1 MVLLEERDLANSNVN
16 DSGFVR
22 VMKKLF
28 AFLKKKDDEEVYK
41 KPILGVRGRQM
52 FILLVFVG
60 FSVFIGY
67 NLLKFTIVEGD
78 MWRQK
83 ANNQHMTYTTIKAK
97 RGTIYDSSGTV
108 LAQSSTV
115 WNIIINPM
123 GIYKANE
130 ERRKDYDKK
139 LIKWQEDKSDDKEPM
154 EPYQDLA
161 ELICYNLA
169 EILDVTPDAML
180 NACAERTKQYII
192 AKHKVEKPVVLEV
205 QEFLLKNKIN
215 SDCVSAE
222 ETSKR
227 YYPNNTL
234 ASSVI
239 GFTNFEDNGVYGLEA
254 YYDDYLKGTDGKS
267 FYTKDG
273 LGQGIDYVNDNINP
287 AIDGNSLVLTID
299 EVLQHYVEKNLEKGL
314 SQYAVINRATAI
326 VMNCKTGGILAMAT
340 TPSYNLNNP
349 SELVNPYD
357 LAKLAEME
365 EEGASEEEIAQQKA
379 IFRET
384 QWKNK
389 AVTEL
394 FYPGSIFKAVT
405 CAAALEEEVVSMSS
419 TFRCDAVYEVAGTK
433 IRCWSAAGHGTVD
446 LQQAITKSCNPSF
459 IQIGH
464 KLGVD
469 KFCDYFE
476 AFGFTEKTGIDLP
489 GEAQSLY
496 VPRARMGPVELAVSS
511 FGQTNKITPLQI
523 TTAVCALVNGG
534 YLVTPHVVDKIIDS
548 NGNVI
553 ETKGTQ
559 VKRQVISE
567 STSKQMRT
575 ILETIVSQNGG
586 TNAYI
591 MGYRIGGKSGTAE
604 RIDEYNAAKALDPN
618 AKMTYVADFAAVVP
632 MDDPEIVILVAFDTP
647 TGSAY
652 YGSNVAAPVVSAI
665 FNDSLEHL
673 GIYPTYTAEQ
683 QAEMD
688 AVVPYVQGSF
698 AMTAE
703 STLAI
708 RGFKAKIIGDATA
721 SGATV
726 MKQIPSSN
734 TTIKKGSTVVLY
746 LDSDA
751 ELEKGKVPNVIGKN
765 AAEANQMITEAG
777 FNIKIVGGA
786 AQNAEAVAV
795 EQSLAPGSTGY
806 LGSAITVT
814 FQYNTQSD

>member
-1 MVLLEERDLANSNVN
+1 MADNTN
-16 DSGFVR
+16 GFVR
-22 VMKKLF
+22 VMKRFF
-28 AFLKKKDDEEVYK
+28 AFLKKKDDEEVNK
-41 KPILGVRGRQM
+41 KPIIGVRGRQM
-52 FILLVFVG
+52 VILTVFVG

-67 NLLKFTIVEGD
+67 NLVKFTVVEGD

-83 ANNQHMTYTTIKAK
+83 ANNQHMTSTVIKAK

-115 WNIIINPM
+115 WNIIINPV
-123 GIYKANE
+123 GIDKANE
-130 ERRKDYDKK
+130 KRKKDYEKK
-139 LIKWQEDKSDDKEPM
+139 LVKWQEDNSADKAPM

-169 EILDVTPDAML
+169 EILDVTPDNML
-180 NACAERTKQYII
+180 NACAEKKLQYII

-205 QEFLLKNKIN
+205 QDFLARNNIN

-239 GFTNFEDNGVYGLEA
+239 GFTNFDGDGVYGLEA
-254 YYDDYLKGTDGKS
+254 YYDDYLKGTDGKA

-314 SQYAVINRATAI
+314 SQYSVINRATAI
-326 VMNCKTGGILAMAT
+326 VMNCKTGAVLAMAT
-340 TPSYNLNNP
+340 TPSYDLNNP
-349 SELVNPYD
+349 SELKNPYD
-357 LAKLAEME
+357 LQKLAEME
-365 EEGASEEEIAQQKA
+365 EAGASAEELAKQEAV
-379 IFRET
+379 FRET

-394 FYPGSIFKAVT
+394 FYPGSIFKSIT

-419 TFRCDAVYEVAGTK
+419 TFRCDAVYDVAGTK
-433 IRCWSAAGHGTVD
+433 IRCWSAMGHGTVD

-464 KLGVD
+464 RLGVD
-469 KFCDYFE
+469 KFCNYFE

-496 VPRARMGPVELAVSS
+496 VPRERMGPVELAVSS
-511 FGQTNKITPLQI
+511 FGQTNKITPIQI

-534 YLVTPHVVDKIIDS
+534 YLVTPHIVDKILDS

-567 STSKQMRT
+567 STSAQMRT

-604 RIDEYNAAKALDPN
+604 KIDEYNAARATDPN
-618 AKMTYVADFAAVVP
+618 AKMTYVADFAAIVP
-632 MDDPEIVILVAFDTP
+632 MDDPEIVILVDFDTP

-683 QAEMD
+683 QAELE
-688 AVVPYVQGSF
+688 AVVPYVQGSVSI
-698 AMTAE
+698 TAE

-708 RGFKAKIIGDATA
+708 RGFKARIVGDAT
-721 SGATV
+721 SSDATV
-726 MKQIPSSN
+726 KKQIPSSN

-746 LDSDA
+746 LDADA
-751 ELEKGKVPNVIGKN
+751 ELEKGKIPNVLGKN
-765 AAEANQMITEAG
+765 LDEANKIITEAG
-777 FNIKIVGGA
+777 FNIKIIGGA

-795 EQSLAPGSTGY
+795 EQSLTPGTTGY
-806 LGSAITVT
+806 LGSVIAVT